1 MWTEAESAK
10 KKKKEKKE
18 KVGDSKISA
27 GIRVDGASEC
37 DHAEPGKSKFTAGKA
52 EF

>member
-1 MWTEAESAK
+1 MDGSRIL
-10 KKKKEKKE
+10 KE

-37 DHAEPGKSKFTAGKA
+37 DHAEPGDSKSRAGKA

>member
-1 MWTEAESAK
+1 MDGSRIR
-10 KKKKEKKE
+10 KE

-37 DHAEPGKSKFTAGKA
+37 DHVEPGNSKFTAGKA